1 MVPRMFSCLARVRVT
16 VGYAIVLIAVAT
28 ILGRLDPAAQDR
40 VIRHA
45 STNLHNLGRGH
56 VGTLLGSAVVVD
68 AGPVLYWLPGL
79 VCLLALGELL
89 WRSGRLVVAF
99 GVGHVG
105 ATLLVA
111 AGLTA
116 AVTHGWLSPSV
127 TRATDVGMSYG
138 ATAVLGAITAAI
150 PRRWR
155 PIWIGWWLAAA
166 VAVVA
171 VEADFTD
178 VGHLLSLVLG
188 MMAATRFGV
197 PRPWTPAMLVL
208 LGVAAPYGFLVLA
221 NGEGTPVP
229 AAAWGV
235 AGAVLGAV
243 LTGLVGWARA
253 GLQRNR
259 TADDSIQSECQDSGG
274 SSSSSPAA

>member
-1 MVPRMFSCLARVRVT
+1 MVHQMTSRLARVRVT
-16 VGYAIVLIAVAT
+16 VGYSIVLVAVAT
-28 ILGRLDPAAQDR
+28 ILGGLDPAARDR
-40 VIRHA
+40 VIQHA
-45 STNLHNLGRGH
+45 STNLHNLGRWH
-56 VGTLLGSAVVVD
+56 VGTLLGSALVVD

-99 GVGHVG
+99 AVGHVG

-116 AVTHGWLSPSV
+116 AVARGWSSPDV

-155 PIWIGWWLAAA
+155 LTWIGCWLAAA
-166 VAVVA
+166 SAVVG
-171 VEADFTD
+171 VGADFTD
-178 VGHLLSLVLG
+178 VGHLLSLLLG
-188 MMAATRFGV
+188 MLVATRFGV
-197 PRPWTPAMLVL
+197 PRPWTPAMVVL

-235 AGAVLGAV
+235 AGAVLGAA
-243 LTGLVGWARA
+243 LTGLGGWAGAR
-253 GLQRNR
+253 LQRNR
-259 TADDSIQSECQDSGG
+259 TADDSIPSERQDSGG
-274 SSSSSPAA
+274 SSSGSPAA